1 MAARVANAPSR
12 ENLPRL
18 TRQPADRVLVME
30 PVGDC
35 HANEQMTTELPAVE
49 EVGAGAGFAPPPA
62 RCIYEAR
69 YACPS
74 VEAVHVKVTE
84 YPSADWAAYQIMND
98 RTPGSLTRST
108 RSGQT
113 IYVDELEVFI
123 WSSGNKLLA
132 LSGIQG
138 REAVTEQVLKA
149 YLAKY
154 PSSNQLADSTR

>member
-1 MAARVANAPSR
+1 M
-12 ENLPRL
+12 
-18 TRQPADRVLVME
+18 
-30 PVGDC
+30 
-35 HANEQMTTELPAVE
+35 
-49 EVGAGAGFAPPPA
+49 
-62 RCIYEAR
+62 
-69 YACPS
+69 
-74 VEAVHVKVTE
+74 TE

-132 LSGIQG
+132 LSGFQG

>member
-1 MAARVANAPSR
+1 
-12 ENLPRL
+12 
-18 TRQPADRVLVME
+18 ME

-62 RCIYEAR
+62 RCIYEAP

-84 YPSADWAAYQIMND
+84 YPTAEWAAYRII
-98 RTPGSLTRST
+98 RTTGTPGSLTRST

-123 WSSGNKLLA
+123 WSSGNKLLT

-138 REAVTEQVLKA
+138 ER
-149 YLAKY
+149 
-154 PSSNQLADSTR
+154 PSPNKS